1 MTTIRA
7 RAQGRSI
14 RCPVYEPFGSRN
26 ERGPANEGVSPGV
39 SRRSKVPLKR
49 VKKSKITP
57 PPRPPKLAL
66 LEVEENCPKEALL
79 NFLVFAKI
87 T

>member
-7 RAQGRSI
+7 RAQGHSI
-14 RCPVYEPFGSRN
+14 RCPVYKPVGPRN
-26 ERGPANEGVSPGV
+26 ERGPANEGVSRGV
-39 SRRSKVPLKR
+39 SRRTKVPLKR
-49 VKKSKITP
+49 VKKCKMTP
-57 PPRPPKLAL
+57 PPKLAL

-79 NFLVFAKI
+79 NFLVFK